1 MVFERQKYPMQ
12 KNKLYLILD
21 MKRDWRFL
29 LSQISLESYSFVQL
43 RDKNASDEQML
54 LWGRELLQILSSKTS
69 LIINDRVQLAKKLGV
84 GVHLGME
91 DMRPDEARSILGDD
105 VPIGLTIH
113 NRIDLAQK
121 YEKYIDY
128 IGVGPVFP
136 TITKTDAKSV
146 LGVNILRD
154 IHQESPVPVVAIGGI
169 GSQNCKEVWEAGVE
183 QIAVCSAIMKAT
195 QPEKATIALSNN
207 IG

>member
-1 MVFERQKYPMQ
+1 M
-12 KNKLYLILD
+12 
-21 MKRDWRFL
+21 
-29 LSQISLESYSFVQL
+29 SQISLESYSFVQL